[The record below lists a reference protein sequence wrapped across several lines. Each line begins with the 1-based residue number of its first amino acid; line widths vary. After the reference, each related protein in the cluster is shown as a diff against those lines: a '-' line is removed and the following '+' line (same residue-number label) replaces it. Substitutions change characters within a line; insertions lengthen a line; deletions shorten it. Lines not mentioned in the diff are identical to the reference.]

1 MERNRNGIASTFI
14 AGTKF
19 PCDRARPDR
28 RQKQRDDRCDGPRKV
43 GAAVHRQL
51 HPLMMVSAKGR
62 KGSTRFY
69 RSLRGIAILSMRL
82 SLMVHRDHPCGLRLR
97 VLAYWGCVTRG
108 NRFDRGRSEG
118 LIVKSTLRFVQLA
131 VVAAAVTLASP
142 ALAVTDIM
150 WWHAMSGELGRQL
163 DKLAADFNASQ
174 SEYRIVPTY
183 KGNYSET
190 ATATMMAARGAI
202 YPVFE
207 LMRDEQEAFSTA
219 AYLPAITGYYTDV
232 AGNMLS
238 FPFNSSTP
246 ILYYN
251 KNLFRAAGLDPE
263 VAPKTWGE
271 VGAAAKRLRAYG
283 AVCGFTTSWPSWI
296 NVENFSAFHNLP
308 MSTKANGFDGLDA
321 VLTFNN
327 PLMVRHVAQLAEWQ
341 ATKMFDYSGRAT
353 SAEPRF
359 QNGECGIFIGSS
371 ATRAD
376 IRANSKFEV
385 GYGMLPYWPD
395 VEGAPQNTTIG
406 GATLWVLRDRPRDE
420 YKGVAKFFGFL
431 SKPEIQ
437 AVWHQNTG
445 YLPITRAAFELTR
458 AQGFYDRNPGTAISI
473 EQITLKAPTLN
484 SRGVRLGSFVLIRDV
499 IDDELEQ
506 AFSGKKS
513 AQAALDSA
521 VERGNRLLRQFERAN
536 PDR

>member
-1 MERNRNGIASTFI
+1 M
-14 AGTKF
+14 K
-19 PCDRARPDR
+19 
-28 RQKQRDDRCDGPRKV
+28 
-43 GAAVHRQL
+43 
-51 HPLMMVSAKGR
+51 SAF
-62 KGSTRFY
+62 RF
-69 RSLRGIAILSMRL
+69 S
-82 SLMVHRDHPCGLRLR
+82 V
-97 VLAYWGCVTRG
+97 
-108 NRFDRGRSEG
+108 F
-118 LIVKSTLRFVQLA
+118 
-131 VVAAAVTLASP
+131 VAAAIALVAASP
-142 ALAVTDIM
+142 AHAVTEIA
-150 WWHAMSGELGRQL
+150 WWHAMSGQLGRQL
-163 DKLAADFNASQ
+163 EKLAADFNATQ
-174 SEYRIVPTY
+174 SEYRIVPSY
-183 KGNYSET
+183 KGNYTET
-190 ATATMMAARGAI
+190 VTAAIFAFRSRGQPAIVQVNEIATATMMAAKGAT

-207 LMRDEQEAFSTA
+207 LMRDAAEAFSPT
-219 AYLPAITGYYTDV
+219 AYLPAITGYYTDI

-238 FPFNSSTP
+238 FPFNASTP

-263 VAPKTWGE
+263 VAPKTWPE
-271 VGAAAKRLRAYG
+271 VGAAAKRLRAAG
-283 AVCGFTTSWPSWI
+283 AACGFTTAWPSWI
-296 NVENFSAFHNLP
+296 NIENFSAFHNLP
-308 MSTKANGFDGLDA
+308 IATRANGLGGLDA

-327 PLMVRHVAQLAEWQ
+327 PVTVRNIAQLSDWQ
-341 ATKMFDYSGRAT
+341 TTKVFDYSGRAT

-376 IRANSKFEV
+376 IRTNSKFEI

-395 VEGAPQNTTIG
+395 VEGAPQNTIIG

-420 YKGVAKFFGFL
+420 YQGVAKFFAFL
-431 SKPEIQ
+431 SRPEVQ
-437 AVWHQNTG
+437 ASWHQNTG
-445 YLPITRAAFELTR
+445 YLPITRAAFDLTR

-473 EQITLKAPTLN
+473 EQITLKMPTEN
-484 SRGVRLGSFVLIRDV
+484 SKGLRLGSFVLIRDV

>member
-1 MERNRNGIASTFI
+1 
-14 AGTKF
+14 
-19 PCDRARPDR
+19 
-28 RQKQRDDRCDGPRKV
+28 
-43 GAAVHRQL
+43 
-51 HPLMMVSAKGR
+51 MVLPVRSA
-62 KGSTRFY
+62 
-69 RSLRGIAILSMRL
+69 
-82 SLMVHRDHPCGLRLR
+82 
-97 VLAYWGCVTRG
+97 
-108 NRFDRGRSEG
+108 
-118 LIVKSTLRFVQLA
+118 LRFLQLA
-131 VVAAAVTLASP
+131 AAAAVVGFASP

-163 DKLAADFNASQ
+163 EKLAADFNASQ
-174 SEYRIVPTY
+174 SEYRIVPSY
-183 KGNYSET
+183 KGNYTET
-190 ATATMMAARGAI
+190 VTAAIFAFRSRSQPAIVQVNEIATATMMAAKGAI

-207 LMRDEQEAFSTA
+207 LMRDEQEAFSPA
-219 AYLPAITGYYTDV
+219 AYLPAVTSYYADV

-238 FPFNSSTP
+238 FPFNASTP

-263 VAPKTWGE
+263 MAPKTWPE
-271 VGAAAKRLRAYG
+271 VGASAKKLRASG

-308 MSTKANGFDGLDA
+308 ISTKANGFDGLDA
-321 VLTFNN
+321 VLDFNN
-327 PLMVRHVAQLAEWQ
+327 PVMVRHIAQLAEWQ
-341 ATKMFDYSGRAT
+341 AAKAFDYSGRGT

-376 IRANSKFEV
+376 IKANSKFEV

-395 VEGAPQNTTIG
+395 VAGAPQNTIIG
-406 GATLWVLRDRPRDE
+406 GATLWVLRDRPRAE
-420 YKGVAKFFGFL
+420 YKGVAKLFGYL

-437 AVWHQNTG
+437 AAWHQNTG
-445 YLPITRAAFELTR
+445 YLPVTRAAFDLTR

-473 EQITLKAPTLN
+473 EQITLKPPTEN
-484 SRGVRLGSFVLIRDV
+484 SKGVRLGSFVLIRDV

-513 AQAALDSA
+513 AQEALNSA

>member
-1 MERNRNGIASTFI
+1 
-14 AGTKF
+14 
-19 PCDRARPDR
+19 
-28 RQKQRDDRCDGPRKV
+28 
-43 GAAVHRQL
+43 
-51 HPLMMVSAKGR
+51 
-62 KGSTRFY
+62 
-69 RSLRGIAILSMRL
+69 
-82 SLMVHRDHPCGLRLR
+82 LR
-97 VLAYWGCVTRG
+97 V
-108 NRFDRGRSEG
+108 
-118 LIVKSTLRFVQLA
+118 KSALRYLQLA
-131 VVAAAVTLASP
+131 VAAAAVASASP
-142 ALAVTDIM
+142 ALAATNIM

-163 DKLAADFNASQ
+163 EKLASDFNASQ
-174 SEYRIVPTY
+174 SEYRIVPSF
-183 KGNYSET
+183 KGNYTET
-190 ATATMMAARGAI
+190 VTAAIFAFRSRSQPAIVQVNEIATATMMAARGAI

-207 LMRDEQEAFSTA
+207 LMRDQKEAFSPS
-219 AYLPAITGYYTDV
+219 AYLPAVTGYYADV

-251 KNLFRAAGLDPE
+251 KNLFRTAGLDPA
-263 VAPKTWGE
+263 VAPKTWPE
-271 VGAAAKRLRAYG
+271 VGAAARQLRASG

-308 MSTKANGFDGLDA
+308 ISTEANGFGGLDA
-321 VLTFNN
+321 ALVFNN
-327 PLMVRHVAQLAEWQ
+327 PVVVRHIAQLAEWQ
-341 ATKMFDYSGRAT
+341 TTKVFDYSGRAT
-353 SAEPRF
+353 TAEPRF

-376 IRANSKFEV
+376 ILANAKFEV

-395 VEGAPQNTTIG
+395 VKGAPQNTIIG
-406 GATLWVLRDRPRDE
+406 GATLWVLRDRPGDE

-437 AVWHQNTG
+437 AAWHQNTG
-445 YLPITRAAFELTR
+445 YLPITRAAFDLTR
-458 AQGFYDRNPGTAISI
+458 ARGFYDRNPGTAISI
-473 EQITLKAPTLN
+473 EQITLNPTTEN
-484 SRGVRLGSFVLIRDV
+484 SMGLRLGSFVLIRDV

-513 AQAALDSA
+513 AQAAMDSA